1 MPHHEPSPPPESSV
15 APVPLTPE
23 LCLSLAR
30 AIEGMLIRLRAAEE
44 ARKIITTPTNRRTKK
59 KTLNV

>member
-1 MPHHEPSPPPESSV
+1 V